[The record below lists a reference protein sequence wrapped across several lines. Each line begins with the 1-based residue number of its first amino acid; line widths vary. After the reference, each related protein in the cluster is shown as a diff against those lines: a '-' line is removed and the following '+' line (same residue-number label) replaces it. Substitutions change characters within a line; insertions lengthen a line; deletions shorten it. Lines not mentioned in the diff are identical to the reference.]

1 MKRKIF
7 IALITGILVSHL
19 GAEKF
24 QVIKHEDI
32 QKDLPFSQ
40 PSGPQEIRVD
50 NIFGFITVVGYSGQ
64 AVKLKAH
71 KTIKARNQDRYEKA
85 LREVTLEIT
94 EEDNTIELYVDG
106 PFRCQE
112 DNGHKYRNKDPGYQ
126 VHYDFELQ
134 VPYQS
139 KILLKTVTEG
149 DILVTNIQ
157 GDFEVQN
164 VNGKIL
170 MKEMGGS
177 GTAHTVNGRVEVFF
191 THNPASDCSFKTING
206 DLDVYFKENLSA
218 DFRLKTFTGDILS
231 DFPVTYLPFVP
242 GKGEHKDGK
251 FVFKSSRFF
260 GVRTGNGGP
269 KVKMDTFNGDILI
282 NKK

>member
-1 MKRKIF
+1 MKRQFF
-7 IALITGILVSHL
+7 ILLIVVFLASHL

-32 QKDLPFSQ
+32 QKSLTFSQ
-40 PSGPQEIRVD
+40 PSGSKEVRVD
-50 NIFGFITVVGYSGQ
+50 NIFGFITLEGYSGQ
-64 AVKLKAH
+64 DVKLKVH
-71 KTIKARNQDRYEKA
+71 KTIKALDQDHYEKA
-85 LREVTLEIT
+85 KQEVTLEIT
-94 EEDNTIELYVDG
+94 EEDNTIDLYVDG

-112 DNGHKYRNKDPGYQ
+112 ENRHKYWNKDPGYQ

-139 KILLKTVTEG
+139 QILLKTITAG
-149 DILVTNIQ
+149 DIVVTNIQ
-157 GDFEVQN
+157 GDFEVKN

-170 MKEMGGS
+170 LEEMGGS
-177 GTAHTVNGRVEVFF
+177 GTAHTVNGKVKVFF
-191 THNPASDCSFKTING
+191 TRNPASDCSFKTING

-218 DFRLKTFTGDILS
+218 EFRLKTFNGDIFS
-231 DFPVTYLPFVP
+231 DFPVTYLPIEP
-242 GKGEHKDGK
+242 TQGKRKNGK
-251 FVFKSSRFF
+251 YVYKGSRFM
-260 GVRTGNGGP
+260 GVQTGKGGP

>member
-1 MKRKIF
+1 MKRQFF
-7 IALITGILVSHL
+7 ILFIVFVLVSYL

-32 QKDLPFSQ
+32 QKNLTFSQ
-40 PSGPQEIRVD
+40 PSGPKEVRVD
-50 NIFGFITVVGYSGQ
+50 NIFGYIAVEGYSGQ
-64 AVKLKAH
+64 EINLKVH

-85 LREVTLEIT
+85 LQEVTLEIT
-94 EEDNTIELYVDG
+94 EEDNTIDLYVDG

-112 DNGHKYRNKDPGYQ
+112 GDRHKYWNKDPGYQ

-134 VPYQS
+134 VPFQS
-139 KILLKTVTEG
+139 QILLKTVTAG
-149 DILVTNIQ
+149 DITVTNVQ
-157 GDFEVQN
+157 GDFEVRN

-170 MKEMGGS
+170 LEDMGGS
-177 GTAHTVNGRVEVFF
+177 GTAHTVNGKVAVFF
-191 THNPASDCSFKTING
+191 TRNPSSDCSFKTING
-206 DLDVYFKENLSA
+206 NLDIYFKENLSA
-218 DFRLKTFTGDILS
+218 DFRLKTFNGDILS
-231 DFPVTYLPFVP
+231 DFPVTYLPFEP
-242 GKGEHKDGK
+242 GQGERKDGR
-251 FVFKSSRFF
+251 FVFKSSSFF

>member
-1 MKRKIF
+1 MKRTL
-7 IALITGILVSHL
+7 LILLIVIVLVSYL

-24 QVIKHEDI
+24 QVTKHEDI
-32 QKDLPFSQ
+32 QKNLTFSQ
-40 PSGPQEIRVD
+40 PSGSKEVRVD
-50 NIFGFITVVGYSGQ
+50 NIFGYITVKGYSGRE
-64 AVKLKAH
+64 VKLKVH

-85 LREVTLEIT
+85 LQEVTLEIT
-94 EEDNTIELYVDG
+94 EEDNTIDLYVDG

-112 DNGHKYRNKDPGYQ
+112 GNSHKYWNKDPGYQ

-134 VPYQS
+134 VPHQS
-139 KILLKTVTEG
+139 QILLKTVTEG
-149 DILVTNIQ
+149 DITVTNVH

-170 MKEMGGS
+170 LEEMGGS
-177 GTAHTVNGRVEVFF
+177 GTAHTVNGKVAVFF
-191 THNPASDCSFKTING
+191 TRNPASDCSFKTING

-218 DFRLKTFTGDILS
+218 EFRLKTFTGDILS
-231 DFPVTYLPFVP
+231 DFPVTYLPFEP
-242 GKGEHKDGK
+242 GKGERKDGK

-260 GVRTGNGGP
+260 GVQTGKGGP